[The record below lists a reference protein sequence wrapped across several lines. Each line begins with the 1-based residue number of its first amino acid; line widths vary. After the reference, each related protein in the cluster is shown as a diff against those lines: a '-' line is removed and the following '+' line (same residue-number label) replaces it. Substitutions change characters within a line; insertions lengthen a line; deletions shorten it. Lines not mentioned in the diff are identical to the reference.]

1 MTLTDAFKFVSAVSK
16 VEHWLEGLHDRRKEI
31 ELIWQSRKTQ
41 VEQCLALAL
50 LATELLDVENML
62 KTRKDYLLKNSD
74 LGDSKM
80 TAKILLEELMKISAE
95 AKVRKKKLLLICH
108 DRRDETRMI
117 GRKNNFFF
125 FFSVGPSRQDFKNY
139 KFNRKTSV
147 DGAFCRRAGHL
158 SVVRHIERV
167 CRVLN

>member
-1 MTLTDAFKFVSAVSK
+1 
-16 VEHWLEGLHDRRKEI
+16 
-31 ELIWQSRKTQ
+31 
-41 VEQCLALAL
+41 
-50 LATELLDVENML
+50 
-62 KTRKDYLLKNSD
+62 
-74 LGDSKM
+74 
-80 TAKILLEELMKISAE
+80 MKISAE

-117 GRKNNFFF
+117 GRKNNFF